1 MTYESAL
8 HTFWS
13 DFGVDAYVQGNV
25 PTDVKFP
32 YLVYER
38 VYPSPYETA
47 AGVVNLY
54 YYTESEKEVN
64 AKAREIRKALGEQIH
79 HDDGTTW
86 LVLGSPAQ
94 LNLANNDNNMI
105 KQRQI
110 NVSYTFYAKEI

>member
-8 HTFWS
+8 DSFWNR
-13 DFGVDAYVQGNV
+13 FGVPAYLSGLVPDDA
-25 PTDVKFP
+25 KFP

-38 VYPSPYETA
+38 VYPAPNDVAS
-47 AGVVNLY
+47 GVVNLY
-54 YYTESEKEVN
+54 YFSSGEVEIN
-64 AKAREIRKALGEQIH
+64 AKAREIRRALNTQIH

-94 LNLANNDNNMI
+94 LNLVNSENSNI

-110 NVSYTFYAKEI
+110 NVTYNFNAKEI